1 MSTERPV
8 APLVAETCFM
18 AIIMSSSCPRNG
30 HEARNSPA
38 GAPWPPDS
46 PLGHDD
52 DSRAGGRYDDTLP
65 REAIHEQLR
74 IRVDDMIRGQ
84 VPLSHMHPD
93 KSVRDQTRP
102 RIRDAVA
109 RGKAAMAG
117 YDVRLSKL

>member
-8 APLVAETCFM
+8 APP
-18 AIIMSSSCPRNG
+18 SCRDLLPLPAPPR
-30 HEARNSPA
+30 
-38 GAPWPPDS
+38 PPDS

-117 YDVRLSKL
+117 YDVRSKL

>member
-1 MSTERPV
+1 MPRP
-8 APLVAETCFM
+8 ASWLPLP
-18 AIIMSSSCPRNG
+18 PR
-30 HEARNSPA
+30 
-38 GAPWPPDS
+38 PPDS

-117 YDVRLSKL
+117 YGVGPKL